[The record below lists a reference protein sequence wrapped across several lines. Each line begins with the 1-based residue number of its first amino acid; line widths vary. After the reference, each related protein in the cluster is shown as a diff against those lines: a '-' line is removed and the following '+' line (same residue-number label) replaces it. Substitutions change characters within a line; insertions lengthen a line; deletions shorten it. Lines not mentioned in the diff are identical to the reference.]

1 MIFKFIIILSI
12 NFLFSQ
18 ASSLSFYGQGETLNV
33 HDASAIAQG
42 NSNFFG
48 LNKNGFS
55 LSSPSTYYKN
65 DYSLLSISLKF
76 SNNLFAENEEISKN
90 NFQLFFFNIP
100 IKDDKS
106 ISFGM
111 KPLYRSDVNIM
122 DDEYFYIGSD
132 DLSPLVNS
140 NNNLGFNGPIRYKTS
155 FNLNGG
161 LSEFF
166 TSFSAKVGEESSIGI
181 GLSRIFGTSKYRYNV
196 DLYNLSYTPENI
208 LIENSFSENNFIIN
222 QQTYSANRYFIEF
235 NYMLNKFNFVLNHSM
250 SSLLKVKL
258 KEEVHFSS
266 TIFDES
272 NDNSNQSKMNSY
284 GFGLNYNYR
293 QHLSFNAEVYELK
306 SFKPYDYL
314 NIFSFQ
320 NPNIKSKGLGLN
332 YILNDKNDYYD
343 SLNLRMGTY
352 IVDYIYEDFKVSDN
366 GFTIGLGVNYLNEKN
381 SVNFAFKIG
390 TRKSNSL
397 YFNNERYYNFYF
409 TISSSENWFNNERN
423 E

>member
-1 MIFKFIIILSI
+1 MEP
-12 NFLFSQ
+12 
-18 ASSLSFYGQGETLNV
+18 YV
-33 HDASAIAQG
+33 V
-42 NSNFFG
+42 
-48 LNKNGFS
+48 
-55 LSSPSTYYKN
+55 
-65 DYSLLSISLKF
+65 LKF
-76 SNNLFAENEEISKN
+76 SPSCR
-90 NFQLFFFNIP
+90 
-100 IKDDKS
+100 D
-106 ISFGM
+106 
-111 KPLYRSDVNIM
+111 
-122 DDEYFYIGSD
+122 
-132 DLSPLVNS
+132 
-140 NNNLGFNGPIRYKTS
+140 
-155 FNLNGG
+155 
-161 LSEFF
+161 
-166 TSFSAKVGEESSIGI
+166 FS
-181 GLSRIFGTSKYRYNV
+181 T
-196 DLYNLSYTPENI
+196 
-208 LIENSFSENNFIIN
+208 
-222 QQTYSANRYFIEF
+222 
-235 NYMLNKFNFVLNHSM
+235 KFNFVLNHSM

-266 TIFDES
+266 IIFDES
-272 NDNSNQSKMNSY
+272 KDNSNQSKMNSY

-352 IVDYIYEDFKVSDN
+352 IVDYIYEDFKVADN